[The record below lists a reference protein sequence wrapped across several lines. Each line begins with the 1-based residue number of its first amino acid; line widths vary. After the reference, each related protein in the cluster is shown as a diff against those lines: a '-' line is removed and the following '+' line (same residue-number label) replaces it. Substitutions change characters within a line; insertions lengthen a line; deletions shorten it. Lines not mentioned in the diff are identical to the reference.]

1 LNLEGLPS
9 LPVTRLQKALIR
21 LDTDLRALGLKWALV
36 GGFAVMLRAE
46 ARSTRD
52 LDIVLAVTGDRQ
64 TDDAVRALRMRGY
77 KDHPT
82 KPMLF
87 RKDGRLFGVRLVSP
101 PLDAEDDTMAIVDVL
116 TGCSGVEPEVVAA
129 AEIREALPKF
139 FIPVA
144 RAGHL
149 VALKVLAA
157 RPQDLEDVRVL
168 LRGMGDA
175 DLRLARESL
184 VLIERRGFLEDSTR
198 SLQAELGR
206 LLDQLDEQGF

>member
-1 LNLEGLPS
+1 M
-9 LPVTRLQKALIR
+9 TRLQKALIR

-36 GGFAVMLRAE
+36 GGFAVMLRVE

-64 TDDAVRALRMRGY
+64 IDEAVRGLMMRGY
-77 KDHPT
+77 RNHPT

-101 PLDAEDDTMAIVDVL
+101 PLDAGDDTMAIVDVL
-116 TGCSGVEPEVVAA
+116 TGCSGVEPEIVAA
-129 AEIREALPKF
+129 AEIQEAMPKV

-184 VLIERRGFLEDSTR
+184 VLVERRGFLEDSTR

-206 LLDQLDEQGF
+206 LLDQLDEQDF

>member
-1 LNLEGLPS
+1 
-9 LPVTRLQKALIR
+9 VTRLQKALIR

-36 GGFAVMLRAE
+36 GGFAVMLRVE

-64 TDDAVRALRMRGY
+64 TDDAVRGLMMRGY
-77 KDHPT
+77 RNHPT

-101 PLDAEDDTMAIVDVL
+101 PLDAGDDPMAIIDVL
-116 TGCSGVEPEVVAA
+116 TGCSGVEREIVAG

-175 DLRLARESL
+175 DLKLARESL

-206 LLDQLDEQGF
+206 LLDQLDESDF

>member
-1 LNLEGLPS
+1 
-9 LPVTRLQKALIR
+9 VTRLQKALIR

-36 GGFAVMLRAE
+36 GGFAVMLRVE

-52 LDIVLAVTGDRQ
+52 LDIVLAVTGDREV
-64 TDDAVRALRMRGY
+64 DDAVRGLRMRGY

-101 PLDAEDDTMAIVDVL
+101 PLDADDDTMAIVDVL
-116 TGCSGVEPEVVAA
+116 TGCSGVEREVVAA
-129 AEIREALPKF
+129 AEIREAMPKV

-157 RPQDLEDVRVL
+157 RPQDLEDVQVL

-175 DLRLARESL
+175 DLKLARESL

-206 LLDQLDEQGF
+206 LLDQLDEQDF

>member
-1 LNLEGLPS
+1 M
-9 LPVTRLQKALIR
+9 TRLQKALIR

-36 GGFAVMLRAE
+36 GGFAVMLRVE
-46 ARSTRD
+46 SRSTRD

-64 TDDAVRALRMRGY
+64 IDEAVLRLRMRGY
-77 KDHPT
+77 QDHPT

-101 PLDAEDDTMAIVDVL
+101 ALDADDDTTAIVDVL
-116 TGCSGVEPEVVAA
+116 TGCSGIEPEIVAA
-129 AEIREALPKF
+129 AEVQEVLPRF

-144 RAGHL
+144 RTGHL

-168 LRGMGDA
+168 LRAMRDA
-175 DLRLARESL
+175 ELNLARESL

-198 SLQAELGR
+198 SLQVELGK
-206 LLDQLDEQGF
+206 LLDQLDEPDL

>member
-1 LNLEGLPS
+1 M
-9 LPVTRLQKALIR
+9 TRLQKALIR
-21 LDTDLRALGLKWALV
+21 LDTDLRALGLRWALV
-36 GGFAVMLRAE
+36 GGFAVMLRVE

-64 TDDAVRALRMRGY
+64 IDDAVRGLRMRGY

-101 PLDAEDDTMAIVDVL
+101 PLDADDDTLAIVDVL
-116 TGCSGVEPEVVAA
+116 TGCSGIEREVVEA

-144 RAGHL
+144 RPGHL
-149 VALKVLAA
+149 VALKVLAG

-168 LRGMGDA
+168 LRGMGDV

-206 LLDQLDEQGF
+206 LLDQLDEQDF

>member
-1 LNLEGLPS
+1 M
-9 LPVTRLQKALIR
+9 TRLQKALIR

-36 GGFAVMLRAE
+36 GGFAVMLRVE
-46 ARSTRD
+46 SRSTRD

-64 TDDAVRALRMRGY
+64 TDDAVRGLMMRGY
-77 KDHPT
+77 RSHLT

-87 RKDGRLFGVRLVSP
+87 RKDGRLCGVRLVSP
-101 PLDAEDDTMAIVDVL
+101 PLDAGDDTMAIVDVL
-116 TGCSGVEPEVVAA
+116 TGCSGVEPEIVAA
-129 AEIREALPKF
+129 AEIQEAMPKV

-175 DLRLARESL
+175 DLKLARESL
-184 VLIERRGFLEDSTR
+184 VLIERRGFLEDSSR

-206 LLDQLDEQGF
+206 LLDQLDEPDF

>member
-36 GGFAVMLRAE
+36 GGFAVMLRTE